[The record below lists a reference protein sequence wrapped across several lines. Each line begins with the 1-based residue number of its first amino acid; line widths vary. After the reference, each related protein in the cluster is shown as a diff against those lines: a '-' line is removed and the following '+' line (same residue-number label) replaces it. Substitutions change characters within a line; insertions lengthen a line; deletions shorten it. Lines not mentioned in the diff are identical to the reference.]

1 MEYQLDMS
9 MMFAMHDALRREL
22 AQVARIGRR
31 TGDHPGQLLRA
42 ALGWELFK
50 KFLLVHHQSEDD
62 TLWPTL
68 RTNVAGQPDRV
79 ALADALEAEHAVI
92 EPLLTA
98 IDAAAADPD
107 YGYQRFGDIVD
118 ELAPKLTA
126 HLAHEETDGLPLVG
140 ALPARIVI
148 AAGMLLCA
156 GGLAWYVT
164 MLTPASDYFAV
175 MLPAMLA
182 GGTGTGLTFVGCTV
196 TGMRGVAPRDSGVA
210 AGPLNT
216 SVQVGSALRLGA
228 LAAIASMVTRS
239 RLEGH
244 AVAVALT
251 DGYVARLLAGA
262 VIFAAGAVVAIC
274 TVNARISAAEAAA
287 R

>member
-22 AQVARIGRR
+22 VQVTRIASR
-31 TGDHPGQLLRA
+31 TDDHPGQLLRA

-68 RTNVAGQPDRV
+68 RTNVAGQPERV

-118 ELAPKLTA
+118 ELATKLTA
-126 HLAHEETDGLPLVG
+126 HLSHEETDGL
-140 ALPARIVI
+140 ALIDAS
-148 AAGMLLCA
+148 
-156 GGLAWYVT
+156 
-164 MLTPASDYFAV
+164 LTPQDWQHFAQDHSERLRGDASRYMPWLLNGASPERLDAV
-175 MLPAMLA
+175 LA
-182 GGTGTGLTFVGCTV
+182 KFPPPLLTAY
-196 TGMRGVAPRDSGVA
+196 R
-210 AGPLNT
+210 
-216 SVQVGSALRLGA
+216 
-228 LAAIASMVTRS
+228 
-239 RLEGH
+239 
-244 AVAVALT
+244 
-251 DGYVARLLAGA
+251 
-262 VIFAAGAVVAIC
+262 
-274 TVNARISAAEAAA
+274 
-287 R
+287 

>member
-22 AQVARIGRR
+22 VQVGRIARLRD
-31 TGDHPGQLLRA
+31 DHPGRLLRA

-118 ELAPKLTA
+118 ELATKLSA
-126 HLAHEETDGLPLVG
+126 HLSHEETDGLPLIDVSLTAQEWQRFAQVHTERIRGDAPTYMPWLLNG
-140 ALPARIVI
+140 ASPQTLEAVLGKLPPPLLTAFREEWGPRY
-148 AAGMLLCA
+148 AALDI
-156 GGLAWYVT
+156 W
-164 MLTPASDYFAV
+164 
-175 MLPAMLA
+175 
-182 GGTGTGLTFVGCTV
+182 
-196 TGMRGVAPRDSGVA
+196 
-210 AGPLNT
+210 N
-216 SVQVGSALRLGA
+216 
-228 LAAIASMVTRS
+228 
-239 RLEGH
+239 
-244 AVAVALT
+244 
-251 DGYVARLLAGA
+251 ARLPGRA
-262 VIFAAGAVVAIC
+262 
-274 TVNARISAAEAAA
+274 
-287 R
+287 

>member
-22 AQVARIGRR
+22 VQVGRIARLRD
-31 TGDHPGQLLRA
+31 DHPGRLLRA

-68 RTNVAGQPDRV
+68 RANVAGQPDRV

-118 ELAPKLTA
+118 ELATKLST
-126 HLAHEETDGLPLVG
+126 HLSHEETDGLPLIDVSLTAQQWQRFAQVHTERIRGDAPMYMPWLLNG
-140 ALPARIVI
+140 ASPQTLDAVLGKFPPPLLTAFREEWGPRYAALDLWNTRPAGR
-148 AAGMLLCA
+148 A
-156 GGLAWYVT
+156 
-164 MLTPASDYFAV
+164 
-175 MLPAMLA
+175 
-182 GGTGTGLTFVGCTV
+182 
-196 TGMRGVAPRDSGVA
+196 
-210 AGPLNT
+210 
-216 SVQVGSALRLGA
+216 
-228 LAAIASMVTRS
+228 
-239 RLEGH
+239 
-244 AVAVALT
+244 
-251 DGYVARLLAGA
+251 
-262 VIFAAGAVVAIC
+262 
-274 TVNARISAAEAAA
+274 
-287 R
+287 